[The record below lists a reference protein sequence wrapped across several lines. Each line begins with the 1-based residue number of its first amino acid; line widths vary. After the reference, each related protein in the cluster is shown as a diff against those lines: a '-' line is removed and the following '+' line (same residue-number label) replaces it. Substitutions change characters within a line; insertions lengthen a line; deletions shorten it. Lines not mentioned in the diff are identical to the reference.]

1 MFIDPTAP
9 QDKPETQ
16 QMLVIHKVM
25 RREFDVL
32 PKLVAAV
39 PPGDVRQAKRVAGH
53 ANLLLMFLHHHHD
66 SEDRML
72 WPAMLAR
79 APMDAATVEKAE
91 KQHEVVA
98 GLIETVQA
106 TVNRWQTGASESVRD
121 HLVGE
126 LRQLYDALIEH
137 LDDEEADILPL
148 VHEHV
153 TVAEWDAT
161 TRDAAEGMPKNPKI
175 GLLMA
180 GMVLEDATPAE
191 RVWFLGELP
200 PPVRLVWRA
209 VGERMYNRYVHSV
222 RQDR

>member
-9 QDKPETQ
+9 QDKPETA
-16 QMLVIHKVM
+16 QMLVIHKVL
-25 RREFDVL
+25 RREFALL

-39 PPGDVRQAKRVAGH
+39 AAGDVRQAKRIAEH
-53 ANLLLMFLHHHHD
+53 ASLMLMFLHHHHD
-66 SEDRML
+66 SEDRLL

-79 APMDAATVEKAE
+79 APMDASTVAKAE

-98 GLIETVQA
+98 ALTDTVQA
-106 TVNRWQTGASESVRD
+106 TVDRWKLTASESTREE
-121 HLVGE
+121 LVGG
-126 LRQLYDALIEH
+126 LHQLYGALVEH
-137 LDDEEADILPL
+137 LDDEEAEILPL

-161 TRDAAEGMPKNPKI
+161 TRDAAENMPKNPKI

-180 GMVLEDATPAE
+180 GLVLEDATEAE
-191 RVWFLGELP
+191 RVWFLHELP

-209 VGERMYNRYVHSV
+209 VGQRMYNRHMQLV
-222 RQDR
+222 RQAR